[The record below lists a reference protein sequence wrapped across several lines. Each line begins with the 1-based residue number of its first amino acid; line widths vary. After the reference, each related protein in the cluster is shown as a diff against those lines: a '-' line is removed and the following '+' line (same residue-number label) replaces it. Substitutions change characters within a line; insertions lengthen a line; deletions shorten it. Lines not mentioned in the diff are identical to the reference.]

1 MSPVRSCRVETKAG
15 CTDDQILVPPLMILW
30 HFSFVRRC
38 IQCLSAAG
46 LAKKETEEHSP
57 LCFYQKRER
66 VGVDDKQRDI
76 VDKYALSKGREMRNF
91 GKWVK
96 GEVVEHD
103 NGQFWSGDSPGMA
116 N

>member
-1 MSPVRSCRVETKAG
+1 MSFGP
-15 CTDDQILVPPLMILW
+15 
-30 HFSFVRRC
+30 
-38 IQCLSAAG
+38 
-46 LAKKETEEHSP
+46 KKETEEHSP
-57 LCFYQKRER
+57 LCLYQKRQS

-76 VDKYALSKGREMRNF
+76 VDKYGLSNGREMRNF

-103 NGQFWSGDSPGMA
+103 NGQFCCGDSPGMA